1 MKTLVIGYG
10 NGLRGDD
17 AVGPRAAEQVE
28 GWDLPGV
35 TSLAVHQLTPELAAA
50 IAEAEAV
57 WFIDACIEG
66 PGRVEPVVP
75 SEPDSRLDHLWSP
88 GVLLYLAKS
97 LYGAEPPAYH
107 LLIPAVEFGYGVD
120 LSAIAR
126 DGLADG
132 LETLKGQLISGES
145 NVNDVLGCVV
155 ATAQRT
161 ASNLGGAS
169 RRAMTHP
176 TANPLSPGGQEALC
190 TK

>member
-17 AVGPRAAEQVE
+17 AVGPHAAEQVE

-35 TSLAVHQLTPELAAA
+35 TSLVVHQLTPELAAA

-57 WFIDACIEG
+57 WFIDASVEG
-66 PGRVEPVVP
+66 PGRVESVAPAEP
-75 SEPDSRLDHLWSP
+75 SRSLDHLWSP

-107 LLIPAVEFGYGVD
+107 LLIPAVAFGYGEG

>member
-75 SEPDSRLDHLWSP
+75 SEPDSRLNHLWSP

-107 LLIPAVEFGYGVD
+107 LLIPAVAFGYGEG

-126 DGLADG
+126 DGLAWG
-132 LETLKGQLISGES
+132 LDTLKGRLLETPIQPTNPVG
-145 NVNDVLGCVV
+145 
-155 ATAQRT
+155 AQHAAPLHT
-161 ASNLGGAS
+161 GGV
-169 RRAMTHP
+169 
-176 TANPLSPGGQEALC
+176 QLC